1 MASSAILNSIPPPS
15 EVMVCP
21 LKMASTLR
29 PFTPLKR
36 IGLDVQFVMADS
48 SLDFSVSN

>member
-1 MASSAILNSIPPPS
+1 MASSAALSSSPPAS

-29 PFTPLKR
+29 PFTPLNL
-36 IGLDVQFVMADS
+36 IELDVQFVMAVLP
-48 SLDFSVSN
+48 LDFCVTN